1 LLTNL
6 AQLQRLVVAP
16 SQFREQTIRLTR
28 EQQHYLTQVLRLQ
41 TGQQFVAMNGQGQ
54 WWLAELVLNQN
65 SVEPHARILEQITIS
80 TELPI
85 PVTLAVALPK
95 GSGFDDVVRQATELG
110 VSQIVPL
117 LSDRTLLNPSPQR
130 LERWR
135 KIAQEATEQSERQI
149 VPTISAPI
157 AFSSYLKN
165 TTHSQNFDATREHY
179 LCVTRR
185 STPHLMACLT
195 QTTLPVLETI
205 EIAIG
210 PEGGWTDA
218 EIEHAIAAHFQ
229 PVTLGQRILRTVTAP
244 IAALSL
250 ISAVIEMN
258 SSE

>member
-1 LLTNL
+1 
-6 AQLQRLVVAP
+6 
-16 SQFREQTIRLTR
+16 
-28 EQQHYLTQVLRLQ
+28 
-41 TGQQFVAMNGQGQ
+41 MNGQGQ
-54 WWLAELVLNQN
+54 WWLAELVVDKLSSELQ
-65 SVEPHARILEQITIS
+65 AYILEQIVIS

-85 PVTLAVALPK
+85 SVTLAVALPK
-95 GSGFDDVVRQATELG
+95 GSGFDDIVRQATELG
-110 VSQIVPL
+110 VSQIVPI
-117 LSDRTLLNPSPQR
+117 LSDRTLLNPSPQK

-149 VPTISAPI
+149 VPTLAAPI
-157 AFSSYLKN
+157 EFNRYLEN
-165 TTHSQNFDATREHY
+165 TQHSDAASEHY

-185 STPHLMACLT
+185 SVPHLMACLA
-195 QTTLPVLETI
+195 QKPLPALKTI
-205 EIAIG
+205 DLAIG

-218 EIEHAIAAHFQ
+218 EIEHAIAASFQ